1 MTDSSFLISH
11 FFASGFLV
19 QSAIPIILS
28 WAPCPAPGRPASPPP
43 SRPPS
48 LARRLFTFIR
58 PTFVRP
64 QFAVAL
70 VRPQLVLL
78 LLRWSHPSDAA
89 STTAR
94 TLQENV
100 EDSKPIIVLEDVKV
114 TLNGCKEVNVMLFQ
128 MQDVE
133 AYTTVIKVK
142 VTLNGCKEVNVMLFQ
157 MQDVEANTTVIK
169 RIVKWQGMLHYVSV
183 YFSQ

>member
-1 MTDSSFLISH
+1 M
-11 FFASGFLV
+11 
-19 QSAIPIILS
+19 
-28 WAPCPAPGRPASPPP
+28 
-43 SRPPS
+43 
-48 LARRLFTFIR
+48 FTFIR

-133 AYTTVIKVK
+133 AYTTVIKK
-142 VTLNGCKEVNVMLFQ
+142 
-157 MQDVEANTTVIK
+157 
-169 RIVKWQGMLHYVSV
+169 IVKWQGMDRGHGYILYSTCYIMNRFIFPNKHMLLSTWKQLRCTLPLHIAQGKTDTGFGMWMSCKHRQQR
-183 YFSQ
+183 S